1 MTKIGVGVG
10 EDFPADDSKPA
21 EAPGETAS
29 GDRRYDG
36 RDYARYDAEYAA
48 RREAYRK
55 WREQRREW
63 KRQWRDE
70 WRARKRAFR
79 EQVHQSIY
87 ENAGYDPRRDYRH
100 YGHPAFWNY
109 GILWV
114 VLGIIA
120 TIAVIS
126 FLFSHIFI
134 VVGVIAV
141 LALFA
146 AYHHGYDPF
155 DLEPAADYSR
165 PATPPPAPQPPSA
178 PHDTA
183 Q

>member
-1 MTKIGVGVG
+1 MAAT
-10 EDFPADDSKPA
+10 
-21 EAPGETAS
+21 T
-29 GDRRYDG
+29 
-36 RDYARYDAEYAA
+36 ARYDAEYAA

-79 EQVHQSIY
+79 QQVHQSIY

-126 FLFSHIFI
+126 FLFSHIFV

-146 AYHHGYDPF
+146 AYHRGFDPF